1 MKGCRCIL
9 FTPPTANTA
18 EVYHLY
24 SGYLV
29 CRDTFHGLE
38 LLFHLGPLRFYHLR
52 VYAGRGIDTI
62 LVVVHRGIGVVGFQL
77 SVASPLVA
85 VDDRSVQHD
94 PLDDR
99 NKGLCLTVR
108 NKLHVANTGCRRCV
122 THPKHPLV
130 RHKLHVADTFN
141 VVAAGLS
148 RSRRSRTPNTDS
160 PKRFDFGTCLASAS
174 SSSDGSLNSPP
185 GSWSCNCRSNTI
197 TKRCIMIS
205 SASTVKVSSSE
216 SCCSKSSLYIA
227 SLWASISSNN
237 LSSL

>member
-1 MKGCRCIL
+1 MVK
-9 FTPPTANTA
+9 
-18 EVYHLY
+18 Y
-24 SGYLV
+24 SRRGA
-29 CRDTFHGLE
+29 
-38 LLFHLGPLRFYHLR
+38 LGPAAAALD
-52 VYAGRGIDTI
+52 VPINAP
-62 LVVVHRGIGVVGFQL
+62 
-77 SVASPLVA
+77 SPP
-85 VDDRSVQHD
+85 R
-94 PLDDR
+94 
-99 NKGLCLTVR
+99 LCLTVR

-130 RHKLHVADTFN
+130 RHKLHVANTGCRRCVTHPKHPLVRHKLHVAYTFN
-141 VVAAGLS
+141 VVTAGLS

-185 GSWSCNCRSNTI
+185 GSWSCNCHSNTI